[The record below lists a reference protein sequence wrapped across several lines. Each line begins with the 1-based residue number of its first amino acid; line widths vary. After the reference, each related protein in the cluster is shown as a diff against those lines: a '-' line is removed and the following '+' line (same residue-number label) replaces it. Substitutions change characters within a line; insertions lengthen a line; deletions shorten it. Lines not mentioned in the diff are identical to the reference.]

1 MSGAAGLAAARRR
14 RGNPQPTPQRMPQQP
29 PPVPQQQPRGPPVSP
44 QGAAPTSPLDILHQ
58 HHIQLDTHDKMLN
71 ELKSN
76 LDTIKDLYATQ
87 AQEAAVSMPSQTE
100 MEMTPDML
108 EKIKVNMIDPLE
120 NDLQSVLNGYQLKID
135 MLSTTLNSQQN
146 YILELNT
153 TLLGVVKQMT
163 KLLAIKEKE
172 VDVIPNIPS
181 EGYMPSSALQERI
194 DTHYVESPPPD
205 PFYPEDNSPIAT
217 FGTAP
222 PPVVIA
228 PITPLAEEKNEIGN
242 ITDILEEDERN
253 NVNVFTPNLPEDIS
267 SELNSDPIADLSV
280 E

>member
-14 RGNPQPTPQRMPQQP
+14 RGNPQPTPQRMSQQP
-29 PPVPQQQPRGPPVSP
+29 PPVPQQHPRGPPVSP

-58 HHIQLDTHDKMLN
+58 HHIQLETHDKMLN

-87 AQEAAVSMPSQTE
+87 TQDAAASMPSQTE
-100 MEMTPDML
+100 MGMTPA
-108 EKIKVNMIDPLE
+108 MIEQVKSSMIEPLE

-135 MLSTTLNSQQN
+135 MLNSTLNSQQN

-163 KLLAIKEKE
+163 KLLEIKEKH
-172 VDVIPNIPS
+172 VDVIPNLPR
-181 EGYMPSSALQERI
+181 ENVYPAREERMETEYI
-194 DTHYVESPPPD
+194 ESPPPEPYFD
-205 PFYPEDNSPIAT
+205 DNTPVAT
-217 FGTAP
+217 FGGAP

-228 PITPLAEEKNEIGN
+228 PIVPLAEEKTDTIMEN
-242 ITDILEEDERN
+242 ITGGLNEEDRSNIMDNYQEYN
-253 NVNVFTPNLPEDIS
+253 EDMS
-267 SELNSDPIADLSV
+267 TNSLSHPVADLSV